1 MSKKRDLKQNI
12 NYICNE
18 LMAEVVAL
26 SLYGENKNE
35 DATKELIGTIIVTRN
50 DFLSRISHPEPGMDS
65 KAYYKRLID
74 DFNKTAGEIVDQISS
89 IG

>member
-1 MSKKRDLKQNI
+1 MAKKRNLKQNI

-35 DATKELIGTIIVTRN
+35 ETTKELIGTIIVTRN
-50 DFLSRISHPEPGMDS
+50 DFLSRISHPEPGMDN
-65 KAYYKRLID
+65 KAYYKQLID
-74 DFNKTAGEIVDQISS
+74 DFNKAAGEIVDQISS